1 MTEGTGATPKPAGG
15 ATGQK
20 PDQSGAGAAG
30 GGAAGKTPPAAPKVV
45 PNRAGNT
52 GPKLAVKPAANPG
65 AKPGPKPGAS
75 GANAKPKQKPV
86 KPVATRTRMKMRHW
100 GLVSSFVALVVV
112 PFAVVCFYLW
122 AIAADQYGSVTGFTV
137 RKEEGGNASEL
148 LGGLSQLTGANS
160 ASDGDILY
168 EFVLSQA
175 LVQAVEE
182 ETGLVAHYSQLWKKD
197 PVFAL
202 WPNPTIEDLEWYW
215 QRIVKVA
222 YDSGSGLIEVK
233 VLAFEPEK
241 AQEIAR
247 VIVDKSQQ
255 MINALNVQ
263 AREDSMR
270 YARDDLAESVERLKD
285 AREALTA
292 FRIRTQ
298 IVDPAADIQGRMG
311 VMNNLQQQ
319 LAEALIEYDLL
330 SGTINPDDPR
340 IVQETRR
347 IQVIRDRIASER
359 QSFASEGPTGGTG
372 AGPGGDYPN
381 LMAEY
386 EGLVVDRQFSEETYR
401 AALTA
406 LGLARANAQRQ
417 SRYLATYVRPTLAES
432 SEYPRRSTIAAL
444 FGLFVLLA
452 WSVLA
457 LVYYS
462 IRDRA

>member
-1 MTEGTGATPKPAGG
+1 M
-15 ATGQK
+15 
-20 PDQSGAGAAG
+20 
-30 GGAAGKTPPAAPKVV
+30 
-45 PNRAGNT
+45 R
-52 GPKLAVKPAANPG
+52 
-65 AKPGPKPGAS
+65 
-75 GANAKPKQKPV
+75 
-86 KPVATRTRMKMRHW
+86 RRHW
-100 GLVSSFVALVVV
+100 GLVMSFVAVVLV
-112 PFAVVCFYLW
+112 PFSVVCFYLW

-148 LGGLSQLTGANS
+148 LGGLSQLTGSNS

-168 EFVLSQA
+168 EFVLSQS
-175 LVQAVEE
+175 LVQAVEA
-182 ETGLVAHYSQLWKKD
+182 ETGLVAHYTQLWPND

-202 WPNPTIEDLEWYW
+202 WPDPTIEDLEWYW

-222 YDSGSGLIEVK
+222 FDSGSGLIEVK

-241 AQEIAR
+241 AQQIAE
-247 VIVDKSQQ
+247 VIVEKSQE

-270 YARDDLAESVERLKD
+270 YARSDLAEAVERLKI

-292 FRIRTQ
+292 FRTRTQ
-298 IVDPAADIQGRMG
+298 IVDPEADIQGRMG

-319 LAEALIEYDLL
+319 LAESLIEYDLL
-330 SGTINPDDPR
+330 NGTINADDPR
-340 IVQETRR
+340 IVQERRR

-359 QSFASEGPTGGTG
+359 QSFASDGPTAGTDADVSG
-372 AGPGGDYPN
+372 DDYPS
-381 LMAEY
+381 LIAEY
-386 EGLVVDRQFSEETYR
+386 EGLIVDRQFSEETYR

-432 SEYPRRSTIAAL
+432 SEYPRRSTMAAL

-452 WSVLA
+452 WSVMA